1 MEEKEKKEEKKVE
14 NKELISRDETLEF
27 FIGMCLLGAGLYMLS
42 KKVIV
47 NSSWYTCRIGTFDLS
62 SGTVIIPFII
72 GVIWLILNPKSKIPK
87 WIITLSIVF
96 IILTIIMSVRLYFM
110 PTSLFDYVLI
120 FALVAAG
127 AGLLLKVLFVNKE

>member
-1 MEEKEKKEEKKVE
+1 MGEKKEENKQE

-42 KKVIV
+42 KRVIV
-47 NSSWYTCRIGTFDLS
+47 NSGWYTWRIGSFDLS

-72 GVIWLILNPKSKIPK
+72 GVIWLILKPQSKVPK
-87 WIITLSIVF
+87 WIITLSIIF
-96 IILTIIMSVRLYFM
+96 IIMTIIMSVRLYFM
-110 PTSLFDYVLI
+110 PTSLFDYILI

-127 AGLLLKVLFVNKE
+127 AGLLLKVLYVNK

>member
-1 MEEKEKKEEKKVE
+1 MGEKKEENNSEK

-42 KKVIV
+42 KRVIV
-47 NSSWYTCRIGTFDLS
+47 NSGWYTWRIGSFDLS

-72 GVIWLILNPKSKIPK
+72 GVIWLILKPQSKVPK
-87 WIITLSIVF
+87 WIITLSIIF
-96 IILTIIMSVRLYFM
+96 IVMTIIMSVRLYFM
-110 PTSLFDYVLI
+110 PTSLFDYILI

-127 AGLLLKVLFVNKE
+127 AGLLLKVLYVNK

>member
-1 MEEKEKKEEKKVE
+1 MDEKEKKEENKAE

-42 KKVIV
+42 KRVIV
-47 NSSWYTCRIGTFDLS
+47 NSGWYTWRIGSFDLS

-72 GVIWLILNPKSKIPK
+72 GVIWLILKPQSKVPK
-87 WIITLSIVF
+87 WIITLSIIF
-96 IILTIIMSVRLYFM
+96 IVMTIIMSVRLYFM
-110 PTSLFDYVLI
+110 PTSLFDYILI

-127 AGLLLKVLFVNKE
+127 AGLLLKVLYVNK